1 MPPRLISINL
11 KGFKCFRDFSAR
23 LEPLEVFV
31 GANGSGKTS
40 LFEFLGFLRD
50 AATKPIPPEV
60 VKGAAGQE
68 VFRFGESS
76 FSWKL
81 VQNAD
86 GCELTYTGEIIGPKG
101 KVTTGGEE
109 IWCYHKVFHN
119 SEQESE
125 KIFESDRN
133 KYTMRKSET
142 MRKMARKPKQGNSRP
157 MFIGTKNRL
166 TLGFHTIREEYE
178 ELYAFSRFIKN
189 LGVVSSFK
197 INRDK
202 IRRTILVQQDP
213 ELEDNFGNLSSILF
227 SLSTDHAELF
237 NELKRNLKLVVP
249 GFEDIKVKARGGPGE
264 VIAFWREQ
272 GGDELTLADLSD
284 GILNLLCWF
293 TLCLLP
299 EPPSL
304 VCIDEPELGVH
315 PRALPLLAGLFQ
327 KLSERTQVLIATHS
341 SYLLAQFPV
350 ENITVMKKE
359 AGEVV
364 AKKVQDSKT
373 LIASLEEFGPEELE
387 AMHQSDELEALS

>member
-23 LEPLEVFV
+23 LEPLEVLV

-50 AATKPIPPEV
+50 AAKDVIPPEV
-60 VKGAAGQE
+60 VKGAVGQE
-68 VFRFGESS
+68 VFRFGGSS
-76 FSWKL
+76 FSWEL
-81 VQNAD
+81 VQESD
-86 GCELTYTGEIIGPKG
+86 GHELTYKGAILGPKG
-101 KVTTGGEE
+101 KVTTDKEE
-109 IWCYHKVFHN
+109 IHVSRLNLK
-119 SEQESE
+119 E
-125 KIFESDRN
+125 KLFESDKDN
-133 KYTMRKSET
+133 FTMRRLSVYSKAPDALPEY
-142 MRKMARKPKQGNSRP
+142 RGGKPPR
-157 MFIGTKNRL
+157 
-166 TLGFHTIREEYE
+166 TLGLHHMIMEEYR
-178 ELYAFSRFIKN
+178 ELYDFSQFIKK
-189 LGVVSSFK
+189 LGVFSSFK

-202 IRRTILVQQDP
+202 IRRSILLQEEP
-213 ELEDNFGNLSSILF
+213 ELEDDLGNLSSILF

-249 GFEDIKVKARGGPGE
+249 GFEDIRVRPRGGPGE

-272 GGDELTLADLSD
+272 SGDELTLADLSD

-299 EPPSL
+299 EPPPL
-304 VCIDEPELGVH
+304 VCVDEPELGVH

-327 KLSERTQVLIATHS
+327 KLAERTQVLLATHS

-359 AGEVV
+359 GGEVV
-364 AKKVQDSKT
+364 AKKVKDSKA
-373 LIASLEEFGPEELE
+373 LIASLEEFGQEELE